1 MGARAAPE
9 AGEPRGRPRRSRGD
23 PPLRAPG
30 QGTPGCQAWDSGD
43 VARHVCDTHGNIR
56 DRAGPASPSPWT
68 PVRPRTTPEGGTPTS
83 RPSETTRLPL
93 SVTFFLLD
101 APTEASR
108 FGAGPRRPSPAW
120 AVGWRYPEPD
130 LGGGTAAPRT
140 RPRGGVPAHT
150 ASVPGRVFRSRAGDS
165 GSRTSV
171 DRKGTSRSKRRRP
184 YRGAEGDVP
193 GRRWAAMAPRSRWSL
208 KVAPAESP
216 APPAPRAPARG
227 PHPALRLS
235 AQLP

>member
-9 AGEPRGRPRRSRGD
+9 AGEPRGRPRRPRGD

-56 DRAGPASPSPWT
+56 DRAGPASPSPRT

-120 AVGWRYPEPD
+120 AGEARAALGGGMAGRPHPAPD
-130 LGGGTAAPRT
+130 LGAACPRT
-140 RPRGGVPAHT
+140 PRLCQDVC
-150 ASVPGRVFRSRAGDS
+150 SDPGRVTAGLERQ
-165 GSRTSV
+165 RT
-171 DRKGTSRSKRRRP
+171 G
-184 YRGAEGDVP
+184 
-193 GRRWAAMAPRSRWSL
+193 
-208 KVAPAESP
+208 
-216 APPAPRAPARG
+216 RG
-227 PHPALRLS
+227 PLEANAAGLTEGQRATCQGVAGQPWLRGLGG
-235 AQLP
+235 A